1 MDIRKRTGRA
11 AAVVCG
17 ALVLLSG
24 TPVLAQSTVD
34 KINEQNEK
42 IDALEEQKAAA
53 DQAVSNIADQVN
65 ALNDTLSGL
74 NTNLSSLSNSIET
87 LTNQITDKKAE
98 IEQKQSEVEAKKR
111 EVDEAYDALTAA
123 QEKAKDQY
131 ANMKKRI
138 QFMYENGDQSM
149 FMALFSAKNIS
160 DFLSKAEYIE
170 SISAYD
176 RRQLILFRETA
187 EDIAAKKKELEAEQA
202 MLEEEK
208 TALDSAMDELTAMEK
223 ATEQKKSQVSAA
235 ITSTQNSISESA
247 EDLQDAQAMANELA
261 AQIEKEKEYELE
273 LERQKAAEDAARQ
286 AEIKAAEAANTGA
299 PVISDSLSDQELLSA
314 LIYCEAGGEPYDGQ
328 VAVGC
333 VVMNRVRS
341 SSFPNTVS
349 GVIYQSGQFSPVA
362 SGRLATVLGNNL
374 TTDSCRDAA
383 ATVLAGNLPY
393 PDFLYFRSA
402 RVSLPFPV
410 TWIANQQFY

>member
-1 MDIRKRTGRA
+1 MDIRKRAGRV
-11 AAVVCG
+11 AAVVCS
-17 ALVLLSG
+17 ALMLFGSA
-24 TPVLAQSTVD
+24 PVFAQSTVD
-34 KINEQNEK
+34 KINEQNQK

-53 DQAVSNIADQVN
+53 DQAVSSISDQVN
-65 ALNDTLSGL
+65 QLNDMLSGL

-87 LTNQITDKKAE
+87 LTNQIADKKEE
-98 IEQKQSEVEAKKR
+98 IEQKQGEVEAKKR
-111 EVDEAYDALTAA
+111 EVDQAYEALTEA

-131 ANMKKRI
+131 ADMKKRI

-149 FMALFSAKNIS
+149 LMALFSAKNIS
-160 DFLSKAEYIE
+160 DFLSKAEYVE

-176 RRQLILFRETA
+176 RRRLILFRETA
-187 EDIAAKKKELEAEQA
+187 EDIAKKKKELEAEQA
-202 MLEEEK
+202 LLEEEK

-235 ITSTQNSISESA
+235 ISTTQNSISESA
-247 EDLQDAQAMANELA
+247 EDLQDAKAMADELA
-261 AQIEKEKEYELE
+261 AQIEKEKAYELE

-341 SSFPNTVS
+341 SAFPNTVS

>member
-1 MDIRKRTGRA
+1 MDIRKRTGRV

-24 TPVLAQSTVD
+24 TPVFAQSTVD

-42 IDALEEQKAAA
+42 IDELEEQKAAA

-87 LTNQITDKKAE
+87 LTNQITEKKTE

-111 EVDEAYDALTAA
+111 EVDEAYEALTAA

-187 EDIAAKKKELEAEQA
+187 EDIAAKKKELESEQA

-247 EDLQDAQAMANELA
+247 EDLEDAKAMADELA
-261 AQIEKEKEYELE
+261 AQIEKEKAYELE

-286 AEIKAAEAANTGA
+286 AEIKAAEAANTAA

-341 SSFPNTVS
+341 SAFPNTVS

-374 TTDSCRDAA
+374 TTDSCRNAA
-383 ATVLAGNLPY
+383 STVLAGNLPY

-402 RVSLPFPV
+402 RVALSFPV
-410 TWIANQQFY
+410 TWIGNQQFY